1 MSMSVTARYSS
12 LGGAVVEVQR
22 NAVLGLLAAS
32 YYAWCD
38 GCEASVTEEV
48 NPNVVGGLPPQDAV
62 DRWARE
68 HAATCRRMPF

>member
-1 MSMSVTARYSS
+1 MSMSVIARYAT

-22 NAVLGLLAAS
+22 NALLGLLDTS

-38 GCEASVTEEV
+38 GCEDSVTEQV
-48 NPNVVGGLPPQDAV
+48 NSNVVGGLPPQKAV

-68 HAATCRRMPF
+68 HAAQCRRLPF